1 MTESEQERLQRL
13 LTEHIPGWNDPEN
26 VKKRQDRDD
35 ELARIHRKRRESEAP
50 YVQLLRD
57 RGFVLDSIWDLV
69 QVRGALDLTNALDI
83 LLEVVQDESVD
94 EVVRSGAGRAMG
106 TKAGHSVY
114 DELVSLLRHYGEST
128 VGEGLAA
135 AIADLSVADG
145 DLPLLIELL
154 NDQHLG
160 EERLLFIEQ
169 IARLRPKEKAEAAIV
184 AALAD
189 DGLELEAAKA
199 LKKTFG
205 YSRAEVVQAQKTG
218 KPR

>member
-35 ELARIHRKRRESEAP
+35 ELERIHRKRRESEAP

-57 RGFVLDSIWDLV
+57 RGFVLKSVWDLV
-69 QVRGALDLTNALDI
+69 QVHGALDLTNALDI

-94 EVVRSGAGRAMG
+94 EWVRSGAARAMG

-135 AIADLSVADG
+135 AIADLSVADS

-154 NDQHLG
+154 NDEHLG
-160 EERLLFIEQ
+160 GERLLFIER
-169 IARLRPKEKAEAAIV
+169 IARLRPKETAEAAIV

-189 DGLELEAAKA
+189 EGLELEAAKA
-199 LKKTFG
+199 LRKTFG